1 MTHNLFQFHLIF
13 FLYSKSFQWF
23 LCSYYFQFPSSHSLL
38 KIFNQTFNPK
48 ILSKLFVLKVIKPY
62 TSLNVMIIS
71 QSSSYLKHHFM
82 TIHPSL
88 PRIVLVYV
96 YCSDV
101 ISSDLFHSQKYT
113 RLDHKSYSEPNYRYF
128 MYSCSLLPHLN
139 GFQDTMLSLFLISSI
154 LFCWLL
160 LSLQFLNFEL
170 RRCFY
175 EPLNNL
181 T

>member
-139 GFQDTMLSLFLISSI
+139 GFQDTMSPCFYLAASSFADSFYPYNFLI
-154 LFCWLL
+154 
-160 LSLQFLNFEL
+160 LN
-170 RRCFY
+170 
-175 EPLNNL
+175 
-181 T
+181 